1 VVLLGSLAFLYL
13 ALEGRDR
20 LAGVR
25 RENGPFVVVA
35 SGLEGRPPQYD
46 SLFLVNS
53 DGSGITRLSN
63 DVHLFQPDWSPD
75 GSRIAFVASTRRGG
89 GDISLMDADG
99 SNVRRLTATPAEEGM
114 PAWSPDG
121 TRIAFVR
128 EGSLWVMEADGTGE
142 MQLLGSADP
151 RMYEAYPSWSPDGTK
166 IAFVRPFDRG
176 IFDTCPSNTGT
187 GVFVM
192 NADGSD
198 PHRFTIE
205 GCRGRVAWSPSGDS
219 LAIVGSRGSITLLAP
234 DGETLESFPPPKLPP
249 DRIGFGTAGP
259 VWSPDG
265 RVLAFSL
272 QGNIWTL
279 DPTSRHWR
287 QVTRDTGF
295 AITDLDWGPAA

>member
-89 GDISLMDADG
+89 G
-99 SNVRRLTATPAEEGM
+99 ATPAEEGM